1 MTSSIAEQLAHLK
14 QTFEVLQDYEG
25 SSVFAETAALLAS
38 ASTPHDLIL
47 VAEAIGDFAR
57 TGTRVDR
64 SIARSIAT
72 WLTRSL
78 AQCSGGSYALG

>member
-47 VAEAIGDFAR
+47 VGDFAR
-57 TGTRVDR
+57 TGTRVDK
-64 SIARSIAT
+64 SIDRSIAT

-78 AQCSGGSYALG
+78 ARCSGGSYALG